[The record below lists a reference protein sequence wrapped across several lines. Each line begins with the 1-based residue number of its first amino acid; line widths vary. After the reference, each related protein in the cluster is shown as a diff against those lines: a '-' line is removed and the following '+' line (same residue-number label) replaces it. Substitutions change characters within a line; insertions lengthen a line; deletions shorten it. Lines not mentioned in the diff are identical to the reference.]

1 MHFLSGVH
9 VRAVQQMTETDSDR
23 RMAAL
28 RIVAR
33 WIPAVL
39 LIGAAV
45 ALYASGLAA
54 SMSFDN
60 IQANEIRLRGE
71 VAAAPITALVVFI
84 GLYAVATGAFVPVG
98 LVLMLAGGFLF
109 GPLVG
114 TLATIIGS
122 TLGAIMTYLAARFA
136 AGDRVR
142 RFLTSG
148 RFRKLVV
155 GFERAPFRYLLTL
168 RLVPLSPFGL
178 VNLAAGCARTPFRA
192 YVAAT
197 AVGAVPY
204 SLIYSYLGAGL
215 GQAFLVSRTPDAGV
229 LLRPQV
235 ALPLA
240 ALALLSLLTG
250 RLKRR
255 QEAL

>member
-1 MHFLSGVH
+1 M
-9 VRAVQQMTETDSDR
+9 
-23 RMAAL
+23 L
-28 RIVAR
+28 RIAAR
-33 WIPAVL
+33 WVPAVL
-39 LIGAAV
+39 LVGAAV

-54 SMSFDN
+54 DISFDN

-71 VAAAPITALVVFI
+71 VAAAPVAALLVFI

-114 TLATIIGS
+114 TAATIVGS

-148 RFRKLVV
+148 RFRNLVV
-155 GFERAPFRYLLTL
+155 GFERAPFTYLLTL

-178 VNLAAGCARTPFRA
+178 VNLAAGCARAPFRA

-215 GQAFLVSRTPDAGV
+215 GQAFLGGRSPDVSL

-235 ALPLA
+235 ALPLL
-240 ALALLSLLTG
+240 ALGLLSLLAA

-255 QEAL
+255 RGAA

>member
-1 MHFLSGVH
+1 
-9 VRAVQQMTETDSDR
+9 MTETDKDR
-23 RMAAL
+23 RMTRL
-28 RIVAR
+28 RIAAR

-45 ALYASGLAA
+45 ALYASGLATL
-54 SMSFDN
+54 SFDSV
-60 IQANEIRLRGE
+60 QANEIRLRGE
-71 VAAAPITALVVFI
+71 VAATPIAAMAVFV
-84 GLYAVATGAFVPVG
+84 GLYAVATGAFVPLG

-114 TLATIIGS
+114 ALATIVGS

-136 AGDRVR
+136 AGDRIR
-142 RFLTSG
+142 AALTGG
-148 RFRKLVV
+148 RFRKLME
-155 GFERAPFRYLLTL
+155 GFDRAPFRYLLTL

-178 VNLAAGCARTPFRA
+178 VNLAAGCARAPFRA

-215 GQAFLVSRTPDAGV
+215 GQALLGGRTPDV
-229 LLRPQV
+229 SLLLRPQV

-240 ALALLSLLTG
+240 ALGALSLLSG

-255 QEAL
+255 EHPL

>member
-1 MHFLSGVH
+1 
-9 VRAVQQMTETDSDR
+9 MTETDRDR
-23 RMAAL
+23 RLARL

-33 WIPAVL
+33 WVPAVL

-45 ALYASGLAA
+45 ALYASGLATL
-54 SMSFDN
+54 SFDSV
-60 IQANEIRLRGE
+60 QANEIRLRGE
-71 VAAAPITALVVFI
+71 VAAAPILALAVFI
-84 GLYAVATGAFVPVG
+84 ALYAVATGAFVPLG

-114 TLATIIGS
+114 ALATIVGS

-136 AGDRVR
+136 AGDRIR
-142 RFLTSG
+142 RFLTGG
-148 RFRKLVV
+148 RFRKLME
-155 GFERAPFRYLLTL
+155 GFDRAPFRYLLTL

-178 VNLAAGCARTPFRA
+178 VNLAAGCARAPFGA

-215 GQAFLVSRTPDAGV
+215 GQAFLGGRTPDAGL

-240 ALALLSLLTG
+240 ALGALSLLSG

-255 QEAL
+255 EQPL

>member
-1 MHFLSGVH
+1 
-9 VRAVQQMTETDSDR
+9 MTETDKDR
-23 RMAAL
+23 HMTRL
-28 RIVAR
+28 RIAAR

-45 ALYASGLAA
+45 ALYASGLATL
-54 SMSFDN
+54 SFDSV
-60 IQANEIRLRGE
+60 QANEIRLRGE
-71 VAAAPITALVVFI
+71 VAATPIAAMAVFV
-84 GLYAVATGAFVPVG
+84 GLYAVATGAFVPLG

-114 TLATIIGS
+114 ALATIVGS

-136 AGDRVR
+136 AGDRIR
-142 RFLTSG
+142 AALTGG
-148 RFRKLVV
+148 RFRKLME
-155 GFERAPFRYLLTL
+155 GFDRAPFRYLLTL

-178 VNLAAGCARTPFRA
+178 FILAAGCARAPFRA

-215 GQAFLVSRTPDAGV
+215 GQALLGGRTPDASL

-240 ALALLSLLTG
+240 ALGALSLLSG

-255 QEAL
+255 EHPL

>member
-1 MHFLSGVH
+1 
-9 VRAVQQMTETDSDR
+9 MTKPDQSER
-23 RMAAL
+23 RRTL

-39 LIGAAV
+39 LVGAAV

-54 SMSFDN
+54 DISFDN
-60 IQANEIRLRGE
+60 IQANEIRLRSE
-71 VAAAPITALVVFI
+71 VAAAPIAALLVFI

-114 TLATIIGS
+114 TAATIIGS

-142 RFLTSG
+142 RLLTGG
-148 RFRKLVV
+148 RFRNLVV
-155 GFERAPFRYLLTL
+155 GFERAPFTYLLTL

-197 AVGAVPY
+197 AVGAIPY

-215 GQAFLVSRTPDAGV
+215 GQAFLGGRAPDASM

-235 ALPLA
+235 ALPL
-240 ALALLSLLTG
+240 LALGALSFLTG
-250 RLKRR
+250 RLKRT
-255 QEAL
+255 

>member
-1 MHFLSGVH
+1 MRV
-9 VRAVQQMTETDSDR
+9 TEPDLKGR
-23 RMAAL
+23 RRTL

-33 WIPAVL
+33 WVPAAL
-39 LIGAAV
+39 LIAAAI
-45 ALYASGLAA
+45 ALYTSGLAA
-54 SMSFDN
+54 NISFDN

-71 VAAAPITALVVFI
+71 VAAAPVASLLVFI

-114 TLATIIGS
+114 TVATIIGS

-148 RFRKLVV
+148 RFRNLVV
-155 GFERAPFRYLLTL
+155 GFERAPVTYLLTL

-197 AVGAVPY
+197 AVGAIPY

-215 GQAFLVSRTPDAGV
+215 GQAFLAGRSPDASM

-235 ALPLA
+235 ALPLL
-240 ALALLSLLTG
+240 ALAVLSWLTG

-255 QEAL
+255 QGAA